1 MTEDYWKDWRKWK
14 EKPPE
19 DVRAKLLL
27 PYSKGQEYGVVS
39 IELQKRIAE
48 IMEEYTP
55 FLAKCIV
62 TRDDTS
68 NALTQLAL
76 IYQPVLATMM
86 NQLLNNV
93 PELRSNPAE
102 AIAVMHQLVEHS
114 LQGLLVANTT
124 PIPGSKPN

>member
-1 MTEDYWKDWRKWK
+1 MAELYWKDWRKWK

-19 DVRAKLLL
+19 EVRAKLLL
-27 PYSKGQEYGVVS
+27 YGRGQEYGVAI
-39 IELQKRIAE
+39 IELQKRVAE
-48 IMEEYTP
+48 LMEEYTP

-68 NALTQLAL
+68 NALTQIAL

-93 PELRSNPAE
+93 PELRPNPAE
-102 AIAVMHQLVEHS
+102 AIAVMHQLVERS
-114 LQGLLVANTT
+114 LQGLLLANTT
-124 PIPGSKPN
+124 PTPGSKPN